1 MTQGV
6 TPEEVHGWLE
16 RYFKGR
22 PDLGLSKVWR
32 NWALEPQIPFA
43 PEARRKPRAGFVL
56 AAILFAATLGWFACF
71 NLAP

>member
-16 RYFKGR
+16 GYFKGR
-22 PDLGLSKVWR
+22 PDLGLSKVWT
-32 NWALEPQIPFA
+32 NWALEPQNPFA

-56 AAILFAATLGWFACF
+56 AAILFAATLGWFAWF